1 MKKYSSVL
9 KNGANQNTIKNLNR
23 SLVLEVLNSMGKT
36 SRTEIAELTGL
47 TKTSITNIT
56 TELIEQDIICEVG
69 SDISM
74 VNMGRKPVMLD
85 ISPNSPCALGI
96 SINRDFVYTSLIN
109 LLGDII
115 LEDMLVLH
123 NIESSESF
131 MAGIYECC
139 KNILFSDIAKQK
151 KIIGIGIAS
160 IGPLDIGKGMIVEP
174 PNFKAIKGIKIVE
187 LIEKE
192 FNLPVILNNDM
203 SACAISEKLFGFAKK
218 VSDFVYLGVAN
229 GIGAGI
235 VINKALYM
243 GEKGFAGEVG
253 HISIDYKGKKCPC
266 GNIGCLELY
275 AGIPYIEERA
285 RELLQSDGSS
295 LLSTVKNVRW
305 HDIIDAAYK
314 NDKLALS
321 ILDEVVEYLTA
332 GIVAIANA
340 YDPEVIYLGHDLV
353 LAGKLILTK
362 LRKEV
367 NERTFSRQIKEVRI
381 EISKYADMM
390 YRINGGA
397 LMIDSYLKGNIDD
410 RSVETG
416 VNYETK

>member
-1 MKKYSSVL
+1 MKNCSVL
-9 KNGANQNTIKNLNR
+9 KNGANQNTIKNSNR

-36 SRTEIAELTGL
+36 SRTELADLTGL

-56 TELIEQDIICEVG
+56 TELIDQDIICEVG

-74 VNMGRKPVMLD
+74 AMGRKPVMLD
-85 ISPNSPCALGI
+85 ISPNSPCALSI

-109 LLGDII
+109 LRGDII

-123 NIESSESF
+123 NIESRDSF
-131 MAGIYECC
+131 LQGIYGCC
-139 KNILFSDIAKQK
+139 EKILNSEAARNSRIM
-151 KIIGIGIAS
+151 GIGIAS
-160 IGPLDIGKGMIVEP
+160 IGPLDISKGMIVEP
-174 PNFKAIKGIKIVE
+174 PNFKTIKGIKIVE
-187 LIEKE
+187 LIEEK

-203 SACAISEKLFGFAKK
+203 SACAISEKLFGFAKQ

-253 HISIDYKGKKCPC
+253 HISIDYKGKQCPC

-275 AGIPYIEERA
+275 AGIPSIEERA
-285 RELLQSDGSS
+285 HELLQSDDSS

-305 HDIIDAAYK
+305 HDIID
-314 NDKLALS
+314 
-321 ILDEVVEYLTA
+321 EVVEYLTA
-332 GIVAIANA
+332 GIVAVSNA

-353 LAGKLILTK
+353 LAGKLILEK
-362 LRKEV
+362 LRKKV
-367 NERTFSRQIKEVRI
+367 NERIFSRQIKEVKI
-381 EISKYADMM
+381 EISKFADMM

-397 LMIDSYLKGNIDD
+397 LMIDSYFKGNIDYKYAD
-410 RSVETG
+410 IGE
-416 VNYETK
+416 YDETK